1 MAVWLTE
8 KLCASQ
14 PASACACFVPLQ
26 VAQGLLWVWPEAA
39 SSDLAAASPPALSS
53 QWGAGGW
60 TLLGGEWFA
69 RDLEY
74 GYDTMM
80 ENL

>member
-1 MAVWLTE
+1 MF
-8 KLCASQ
+8 SQ
-14 PASACACFVPLQ
+14 SVQHLLLQ
-26 VAQGLLWVWPEAA
+26 VAQGLLWVWPDA
-39 SSDLAAASPPALSS
+39 SSSALAAASPPALSS
-53 QWGAGGW
+53 QYGAEGW

>member
-1 MAVWLTE
+1 MDRLSKLNIYHLTTIC
-8 KLCASQ
+8 CA
-14 PASACACFVPLQ
+14 AHMQ
-26 VAQGLLWVWPEAA
+26 VAQGLLWVWPDA
-39 SSDLAAASPPALSS
+39 SSASLAAASPPALSS
-53 QWGAGGW
+53 QYGAEGW

-74 GYDTMM
+74 GYDTSM

>member
-1 MAVWLTE
+1 
-8 KLCASQ
+8 
-14 PASACACFVPLQ
+14 
-26 VAQGLLWVWPEAA
+26 LLWVWPDA
-39 SSDLAAASPPALSS
+39 SSASLAAASPPALSS
-53 QWGAGGW
+53 QYGAEGW

-74 GYDTMM
+74 GFDTMM